1 MGEVEFDKETLI
13 LLSLRKEEYLVL
25 SNINKLHKKA
35 FSIFNY
41 EYIENQF
48 RAKS

>member
-1 MGEVEFDKETLI
+1 MGEVEFDRETLI

-25 SNINKLHKKA
+25 SNINKLYKKV

-41 EYIENQF
+41 KYIENQF
-48 RAKS
+48 RVKS